1 MDQLILAYYNR
12 KTGVENSYHRKGL
25 GVDLVP
31 ISVPLEELSVLAY
44 SYSEIKG
51 IGLYDDGH
59 IHIDLREAE
68 RVIWIKKRGKGCEYF
83 SEPVS
88 ALESFSPFSASFHSR

>member
-1 MDQLILAYYNR
+1 M
-12 KTGVENSYHRKGL
+12 ENSYHRKEL

-31 ISVPLEELSVLAY
+31 ISVPLEELFVLAY

-51 IGLYDDGH
+51 IGLYDDGQF
-59 IHIDLREAE
+59 E
-68 RVIWIKKRGKGCEYF
+68 RGRKGCEYF